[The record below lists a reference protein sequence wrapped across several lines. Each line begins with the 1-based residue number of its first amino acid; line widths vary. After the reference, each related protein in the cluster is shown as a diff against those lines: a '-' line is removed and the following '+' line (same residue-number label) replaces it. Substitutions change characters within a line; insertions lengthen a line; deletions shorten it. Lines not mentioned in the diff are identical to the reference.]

1 MTPLLGLR
9 ILLHTDADAREPV
22 GLARDGIGMISSTR
36 ARLASVSPLGVGLLV
51 MAMLLAGVSYHLY
64 RKGLPGAPTVN
75 NHLRAGVAVIER
87 SRIGVL
93 LPGDSDSSVSAHYT
107 LKPGSETGREVELY
121 VRVIAST
128 DVFYAGIL
136 LGGDALADEL
146 VPLPPYGEQVRIVR
160 TVSRSA
166 SIGVPSLDSLYD
178 QRIAFFS
185 FLPRTMQR
193 RSDGRYFGIAAFRVT
208 MRAAAIARENA
219 RIVVSTPR
227 LLRGRSCAL
236 LDEVRAESQMKTARI
251 RSFEDMRCKEIGDRR
266 SSSQAV
272 QLILPG
278 TDVRVDYLYP
288 QIAQPGRLS
297 WNSYDEV
304 SVQASLALIGE
315 EARGQ
320 QLIFFSGIA
329 AGLASG
335 LAPIAVEIVVVRA
348 RSRRDDDDDE
358 A

>member
-1 MTPLLGLR
+1 
-9 ILLHTDADAREPV
+9 
-22 GLARDGIGMISSTR
+22 
-36 ARLASVSPLGVGLLV
+36 
-51 MAMLLAGVSYHLY
+51 
-64 RKGLPGAPTVN
+64 
-75 NHLRAGVAVIER
+75 
-87 SRIGVL
+87 
-93 LPGDSDSSVSAHYT
+93 
-107 LKPGSETGREVELY
+107 
-121 VRVIAST
+121 VRVIVPT
-128 DVFYAGIL
+128 DVFYAGIF

-146 VPLPPYGEQVRIVR
+146 VRFPPYGDRVKIVR

-178 QRIAFFS
+178 QRIAFFT
-185 FLPRTMQR
+185 FLPRSMQR
-193 RSDGRYFGIAAFRVT
+193 QSDGRYLGIAAFRFT
-208 MRAAAIARENA
+208 MREAAIARENA

-227 LLRGRSCAL
+227 LLRSRSCAW
-236 LDEVRAESQMKTARI
+236 LDEVSDESQMKTAKI
-251 RSFEDMRCKEIGDRR
+251 RSTEEMRCAEISDRR
-266 SSSQAV
+266 SSSQDV

-288 QIAQPGRLS
+288 QPARSGRLS